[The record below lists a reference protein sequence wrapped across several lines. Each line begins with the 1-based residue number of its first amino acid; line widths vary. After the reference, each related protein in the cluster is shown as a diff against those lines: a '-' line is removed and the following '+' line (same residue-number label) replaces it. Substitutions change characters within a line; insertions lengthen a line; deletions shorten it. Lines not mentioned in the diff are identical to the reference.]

1 MASNLIPQEIIE
13 QKIYL
18 IRGHNVMLSNQL
30 AELYDVEVRSL
41 VQSVKRNIVRFP
53 EDFMFQLTWE
63 ELRSLRSQI
72 VILNNDEQISRSEE
86 KDVAG
91 RGRHLKF
98 PPYAFTEQ
106 GVAMLSSVL
115 RSKRA
120 IQVNIAIMR
129 AFMKL
134 REILSV
140 HKDLSQKLNELEQKI
155 ERHDEAITAIFDAIR
170 QLMAPPPQ
178 PRRKIGF

>member
-1 MASNLIPQEIIE
+1 
-13 QKIYL
+13 
-18 IRGHNVMLSNQL
+18 MLSNHL

-41 VQSVKRNIVRFP
+41 IQAVKRNKDRFP
-53 EDFMFQLTWE
+53 GDFMFKLTWE

-72 VILNNDEQISRSEE
+72 VILDNDDQVSRIIG
-86 KDVAG
+86 KDAAG

-129 AFMKL
+129 AFVKL
-134 REILSV
+134 REILSA
-140 HKDLSQKLNELEQKI
+140 HKELAQKLNELEQKI

-170 QLMAPPPQ
+170 QLMTAPAPR